1 MRHQD
6 PWGQR
11 PQQVVVVAIAAAG
24 LVADLEAAGQG
35 LEDPQHLF
43 QAADLATL
51 DELPL
56 LAEHA
61 KRDALRVNVQS
72 DVKHKAPLENRRT
85 SGLKPLLSRYPID
98 RGFLHSSTPL
108 SVAVTADR
116 LSSSSRKRVPCPRC
130 CGHGSARNAS
140 GRRRSGNE
148 RENANRLRLLAKP
161 QAVRISFLLVLPL

>member
-98 RGFLHSSTPL
+98 RGFLHSFTPAQVSQCRQSAEDTSPAGCRTCARWIL
-108 SVAVTADR
+108 RLARSGRKDR
-116 LSSSSRKRVPCPRC
+116 SRKRFDANSSRR
-130 CGHGSARNAS
+130 GG
-140 GRRRSGNE
+140 GRVSRW
-148 RENANRLRLLAKP
+148 
-161 QAVRISFLLVLPL
+161 